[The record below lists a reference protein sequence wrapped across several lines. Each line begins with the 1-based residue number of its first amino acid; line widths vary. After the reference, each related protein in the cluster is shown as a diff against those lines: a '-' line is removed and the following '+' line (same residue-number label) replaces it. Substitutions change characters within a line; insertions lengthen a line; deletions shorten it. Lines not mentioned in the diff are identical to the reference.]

1 MSIAT
6 LAALAVVAALLY
18 PTGYF
23 GPLSSRIRGPPVP
36 HAALAPMQRSQ
47 SDSAIVAPQLP
58 GWRLPREGPEDGGGR
73 MQVVNR
79 TAERRSGLARAGDVG
94 DISPHAFSDVRGPH
108 RVQQSMAQHKY
119 NEVMLK
125 HKKFETTRERDQKYI
140 RLMVEVK
147 EDQRQA
153 RMTRLV
159 ENLTGHN
166 ARNPDYQASLQLTEF
181 LANREATVWKHY
193 LDWDK
198 NVYGPTAKKAFFHM
212 NRQKFKPMT
221 SFNMDA
227 PSIKLYVDTTKDPG
241 VKCWERTGRSQPA
254 QPSFPVDML
263 HSQSRPVLE
272 PDLWGQYSSSVFGRF
287 TELLDPRST
296 KAALRRSGRNVHLPP
311 DAETDGCGEVA
322 GTKHSRLFG
331 YNDKGILQSARDRGE
346 AQIYKN
352 DVGASSGAP
361 AQDHFTYEQGPE
373 IVDVEQR
380 HLETARHA
388 RQRLQSAFM
397 WGQ

>member
-1 MSIAT
+1 
-6 LAALAVVAALLY
+6 
-18 PTGYF
+18 
-23 GPLSSRIRGPPVP
+23 
-36 HAALAPMQRSQ
+36 
-47 SDSAIVAPQLP
+47 
-58 GWRLPREGPEDGGGR
+58 

-79 TAERRSGLARAGDVG
+79 TVLSKFPRPHTVPSGSTQMSHLQMASRSSRPSSVG

-227 PSIKLYVDTTKDPG
+227 PSIKLYVDTTKDPAKRQL
-241 VKCWERTGRSQPA
+241 VQNASEKSFQTEADLTITGSQPA

-373 IVDVEQR
+373 IVNLDFPPSKRVFPGR
-380 HLETARHA
+380 R
-388 RQRLQSAFM
+388 
-397 WGQ
+397 

>member
-1 MSIAT
+1 
-6 LAALAVVAALLY
+6 
-18 PTGYF
+18 
-23 GPLSSRIRGPPVP
+23 
-36 HAALAPMQRSQ
+36 
-47 SDSAIVAPQLP
+47 
-58 GWRLPREGPEDGGGR
+58 

-79 TAERRSGLARAGDVG
+79 TVLRKFPRPHTVPSGSTRVSHLQLASRSRSSRPSSVG
-94 DISPHAFSDVRGPH
+94 DISPHAFSDARGP
-108 RVQQSMAQHKY
+108 RVQSMAQHKY
-119 NEVMLK
+119 NDVMLK

-159 ENLTGHN
+159 ENLTAGN

-181 LANREATVWKHY
+181 LANREATVSKHY

-198 NVYGPTAKKAFFHM
+198 NVFGPVAKKAFFHM
-212 NRQKFKPMT
+212 NRHKIKPMT
-221 SFNMDA
+221 SFNLDA
-227 PSIKLYVDTTKDPG
+227 PSIKLYVDTTKDPAKRQL
-241 VKCWERTGRSQPA
+241 VQNASEKSFQTEADLAITGSQP
-254 QPSFPVDML
+254 QPSFPLDML

-272 PDLWGQYSSSVFGRF
+272 PDLWGQYGSSVFGRF

-322 GTKHSRLFG
+322 GTRHSRLFG

-361 AQDHFTYEQGPE
+361 AQDHFTYERGPE
-373 IVDVEQR
+373 IVNLDFPPSKRVFPGR
-380 HLETARHA
+380 R
-388 RQRLQSAFM
+388 
-397 WGQ
+397 